1 MLTVSSDTKQK
12 LDELTLQ
19 KYKDNW
25 GIEIKWELLFVIGIN
40 ILNPSVCVSVE
51 CCILLRPPLLG
62 GYVGKLLFVL
72 LFIYTFI
79 TKA

>member
-1 MLTVSSDTKQK
+1 MLAVSSDTKQK

-19 KYKDNW
+19 KYKDNR

-51 CCILLRPPLLG
+51 CCILLRLPLLG
-62 GYVGKLLFVL
+62 GCAGKFLFILLFYL
-72 LFIYTFI
+72 HFYD
-79 TKA
+79 